1 MRGEIRTC
9 RFPARTGRTAL
20 WALCR
25 IPVLAV
31 VALVTAC
38 GGGGTTAAGTL
49 TVTGGG
55 IYEAPSDQGGC
66 GGANASN
73 RKFRGGASV
82 VVYDAAGKVLGS
94 GVLDAGR
101 VEGPGRFCVLP
112 FSFPLS
118 GTDDNYQVQFAGGQR
133 VVVQDI
139 EAVDLCFGPRCG

>member
-1 MRGEIRTC
+1 MRSEPWTSG
-9 RFPARTGRTAL
+9 FPTRTGRTTPRAL
-20 WALCR
+20 R
-25 IPVLAV
+25 RTFILAV

-38 GGGGTTAAGTL
+38 GEGGTTAAGTL

-55 IYEAPSDQGGC
+55 IYEAPPDQGGC
-66 GGANASN
+66 GGGNESN
-73 RKFRGGASV
+73 RQFRGGASV